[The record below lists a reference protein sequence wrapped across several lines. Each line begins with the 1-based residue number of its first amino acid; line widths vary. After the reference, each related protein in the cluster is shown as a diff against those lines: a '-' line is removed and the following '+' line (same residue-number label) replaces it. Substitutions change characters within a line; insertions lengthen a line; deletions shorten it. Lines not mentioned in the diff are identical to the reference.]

1 MPIQKVML
9 VDDDPDILKVGK
21 MSLSGVGKW
30 EVCVAL
36 SGKEAIKMAVEQKPD
51 LVIIDTSMPEIDGVT
66 TLTQIRNLPNF
77 QNVPVFMTT
86 TRVEQGEEVFY
97 QSRGANG
104 LIAKPFNPK
113 TLPQEIM
120 SKLQSLGMQS

>member
-9 VDDDPDILKVGK
+9 VDDDPDILKIGK

-36 SGKEAIKMAVEQKPD
+36 SGKEAIKMATEQKPD
-51 LVIIDTSMPEIDGVT
+51 LVIIDTSMPDIDGVT
-66 TLTQIRNLPNF
+66 TLAQIRGLPNF
-77 QNVPVFMTT
+77 QNIPVFMTT
-86 TRVEQGEEVFY
+86 TRIEQGEEEFY
-97 QSRGANG
+97 SSRGASG

-113 TLPQEIM
+113 TLPSEIIA
-120 SKLQSLGMQS
+120 KLQQKGQ

>member
-1 MPIQKVML
+1 MAIQKVML
-9 VDDDPDILKVGK
+9 VDDDPDILKIGK
-21 MSLSGVGKW
+21 LSLSGVGKW

-51 LVIIDTSMPEIDGVT
+51 LVLIDTSMPDIDGVT
-66 TLTQIRNLPNF
+66 TLAQIRGLPNF

-86 TRVEQGEEVFY
+86 TRVEQGEEDFY

-113 TLPQEIM
+113 TLPSEIIT
-120 SKLQSLGMQS
+120 KLQQQGK